1 MTDTLSAFGLPEI
14 WAAIIAFSVL
24 TYIVLDGFD
33 LGIGILFPFFK
44 HEDERTMA
52 MNTVAPIWDGN
63 ETWLVMGG
71 GGLLA
76 VFPLAYGVVLNALYV
91 PIIIMLLALVFRGV
105 AFEFRGK
112 TERWKVLWDTS
123 FFAGSLTATMAQGA
137 ILGGLLQ
144 GPKVEGRV
152 FAGSVWD
159 WATPFALMTALA
171 LVAGYVMLGAAW
183 LALKADGPTAEFARR
198 VGRKS
203 LFATILFIGIASLA
217 TPLLNPTYYER
228 WFVWP
233 GISLSVVMPV
243 LVLAAGWAYLRDIKT
258 GAGLQAYLAGMGI
271 FGLCFAGLGLSVAP
285 YIVPHS
291 ITIRQAAAPESSLIF
306 LLIGASFLLPI
317 ILAYT
322 AYAYWVF
329 RGKSDIDHHHY

>member
-1 MTDTLSAFGLPEI
+1 MTAMFAQFGLPEI
-14 WAAIIAFSVL
+14 WAGLIAFAVL
-24 TYIVLDGFD
+24 TYVVLDGFD

-52 MNTVAPIWDGN
+52 MDTIAPIWDGN
-63 ETWLVMGG
+63 ETWLVLGG

-112 TERWKVLWDTS
+112 TKNWKVLWDAS
-123 FFAGSLTATMAQGA
+123 FFAGSLTATLAQGA

-144 GPKVEGRV
+144 GPKIEGRV

-183 LALKADGPTAEFARR
+183 LALKADGPTAEFARSI
-198 VGRKS
+198 GRKA
-203 LFATILFIGIASLA
+203 LFATVIFIAIASLA
-217 TPLLNPTYYER
+217 TPLLNPVYYER

-233 GISLSVVMPV
+233 GLILSGLMPV
-243 LVLAAGWAYLRDIKT
+243 LVLASAWLYLRDINS
-258 GAGLQAYLAGMGI
+258 GAGLKAYLAGIGI
-271 FGLCFAGLGLSVAP
+271 FVISFAGLGLSVAP

-291 ITIRQAAAPESSLIF
+291 ITIRQAAAPDSSLGF
-306 LLIGASFLLPI
+306 LLVGASVLLPI

-329 RGKSDIDHHHY
+329 RGKSSIDHHY